1 MARGK
6 ASELIRPGS
15 HGSTFGGNPL
25 AARAGL
31 TVINILEKGHLAERA
46 SLLGKS
52 MLEQF
57 QKELTKIAGVVSI
70 RGKGL
75 MFGIE
80 LNREC
85 SELVK
90 QALAERLLIN
100 VTAGNVIRLL
110 PPLIITDDEAGQIV
124 STVCKL
130 VRQFLQG

>member
-1 MARGK
+1 M
-6 ASELIRPGS
+6 
-15 HGSTFGGNPL
+15 
-25 AARAGL
+25 
-31 TVINILEKGHLAERA
+31 TVIDLLEKGQFAERA
-46 SLLGKS
+46 DHLGKM
-52 MLEQF
+52 MLERLRQ
-57 QKELTKIAGVVSI
+57 ELKIIPGVVSI

-90 QALAERLLIN
+90 LALAERLLIN

-110 PPLIITDDEAGQIV
+110 PPLIITDDEAEQI
-124 STVCKL
+124 TAIVCKL